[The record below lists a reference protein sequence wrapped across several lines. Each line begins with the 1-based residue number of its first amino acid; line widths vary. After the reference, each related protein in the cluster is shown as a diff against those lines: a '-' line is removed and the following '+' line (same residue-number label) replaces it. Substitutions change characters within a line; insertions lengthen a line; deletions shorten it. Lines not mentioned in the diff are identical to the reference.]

1 MTPLYAFAFI
11 IFIFLLGDMVAV
23 NSKSAIPSLFAVSVF
38 FLIAFWIGLPATIF
52 EDTTLLSLGSMAI
65 PTILV
70 NMRSQINFQ
79 KLIAQW
85 KTVLIGLIA
94 MLGIII
100 IVVGLGQFIMDLPA
114 VMVAAPSI
122 AGGVVSALQMS
133 AAATQIGMEELTILA
148 SLLVI
153 EDSFVGLPIASW
165 CLRIYSI
172 RVIQQHRAGTLK
184 VDELIHAEEDA
195 KKETAKKK
203 CLSLPNKYISENF
216 FLAQAAV
223 VATIAMFISKT
234 VQAWVGFNLL
244 DSNVLALI
252 LGVIFAGLGFLTK
265 GSLKKSS
272 SEGILMA
279 GLTVAI
285 ISSLSGA
292 SLDVLLS
299 LLLSLLLT
307 VALTVLGIILFAF
320 IAGKILKEDLYMAIA
335 IGAAALFGFPG
346 TYIVANEVS
355 HAVGETEEEVALL
368 EKVLQPKMLVAGFT
382 IVSIGS
388 ILIGGIMSTMLIQMF
403 G

>member
-11 IFIFLLGDMVAV
+11 ILVFFLGDMVAV
-23 NSKSAIPSLFAVSVF
+23 KSKSAIPSLFAVSVF
-38 FLIAFWIGLPATIF
+38 FLIAFWLGLPATIF
-52 EDTTLLSLGSMAI
+52 EDSTLLTLGSMAI
-65 PTILV
+65 PIILV
-70 NMRSQINFQ
+70 NMGSQINFQ
-79 KLIAQW
+79 QLIAQW
-85 KTVLIGLIA
+85 KTVLIGLIS

-100 IVVGLGQFIMDLPA
+100 IVVGLGQFIMGLPA
-114 VMVAAPSI
+114 AMVAAPSI

-133 AAATQIGMEELTILA
+133 AAATQIGMDELTILA

-153 EDSFVGLPIASW
+153 VDSFVGLPIASW
-165 CLRIYSI
+165 CLRKYSVRI
-172 RVIQQHRAGTLK
+172 IAQHRAGTLK

-203 CLSLPNKYISENF
+203 RLSLPNKYISENF
-216 FLAQAAV
+216 FLAQVAV
-223 VATIAMFISKT
+223 VAAIAMFISKT

-244 DSNVLALI
+244 DANVLALI
-252 LGVIFAGLGFLTK
+252 LGVVFTGLGFLTK
-265 GSLKKSS
+265 GSLEKSS
-272 SEGILMA
+272 SEGVLMA

-292 SLDVLLS
+292 SLDILIS
-299 LLLSLLLT
+299 LLPSLLLT
-307 VALTVLGIILFAF
+307 VVLTVLGIILFAF
-320 IAGKILKEDLYMAIA
+320 VAGKILKEDPYMAIA

-355 HAVGETEEEVALL
+355 RAVGENEEEVALL

-388 ILIGGIMSTMLIQMF
+388 ILIGGIMSTMLVQMF

>member
-1 MTPLYAFAFI
+1 MP
-11 IFIFLLGDMVAV
+11 
-23 NSKSAIPSLFAVSVF
+23 KKK
-38 FLIAFWIGLPATIF
+38 
-52 EDTTLLSLGSMAI
+52 
-65 PTILV
+65 
-70 NMRSQINFQ
+70 Q
-79 KLIAQW
+79 
-85 KTVLIGLIA
+85 
-94 MLGIII
+94 
-100 IVVGLGQFIMDLPA
+100 
-114 VMVAAPSI
+114 
-122 AGGVVSALQMS
+122 
-133 AAATQIGMEELTILA
+133 
-148 SLLVI
+148 
-153 EDSFVGLPIASW
+153 
-165 CLRIYSI
+165 LR
-172 RVIQQHRAGTLK
+172 
-184 VDELIHAEEDA
+184 
-195 KKETAKKK
+195 KK

-223 VATIAMFISKT
+223 VATIAMFIYKT

-252 LGVIFAGLGFLTK
+252 LGVIFAGLVFLTK

-320 IAGKILKEDLYMAIA
+320 IAGKILKEDPYMAIA

>member
-1 MTPLYAFAFI
+1 M
-11 IFIFLLGDMVAV
+11 
-23 NSKSAIPSLFAVSVF
+23 
-38 FLIAFWIGLPATIF
+38 
-52 EDTTLLSLGSMAI
+52 
-65 PTILV
+65 
-70 NMRSQINFQ
+70 
-79 KLIAQW
+79 
-85 KTVLIGLIA
+85 
-94 MLGIII
+94 
-100 IVVGLGQFIMDLPA
+100 
-114 VMVAAPSI
+114 
-122 AGGVVSALQMS
+122 
-133 AAATQIGMEELTILA
+133 
-148 SLLVI
+148 
-153 EDSFVGLPIASW
+153 
-165 CLRIYSI
+165 
-172 RVIQQHRAGTLK
+172 
-184 VDELIHAEEDA
+184 
-195 KKETAKKK
+195 
-203 CLSLPNKYISENF
+203 PNKYISENF

-223 VATIAMFISKT
+223 VATIAMFIYKT

-252 LGVIFAGLGFLTK
+252 LGVIFAGLVFLTK
-265 GSLKKSS
+265 GNLKKSS

-320 IAGKILKEDLYMAIA
+320 IAGKILKEDPYMAIA

-346 TYIVANEVS
+346 TYIVANKVS

-388 ILIGGIMSTMLIQMF
+388 TLIGGIMSTMLIQMF